1 LPPGD
6 DRLVVKNGAL
16 FMCSGRDGDVKRD
29 REAGEGIYA
38 YDTRFLSEL
47 RLSVGGASP
56 IPMSASTQQA
66 FEAIID
72 ALIPVTSTEGE
83 RALPKMDL
91 SLRRR
96 RLVSDRVY
104 ERIEITN
111 NGAETTTTVL
121 GVTLSADFADIFEIR
136 ATQGRSLRDRKPALE
151 HFEDGVSF
159 ACTGLDDVLRHTV
172 VTFDPP
178 PTDLGIE
185 GSQAIASWPI
195 HLDPRQ
201 SIVVDLVFAC
211 SLGKNRSP
219 HIPFDESENTCRA
232 EAAGW
237 MAASTSIETGNHTF
251 DRLIAA
257 TMRDLYA
264 LQTPMNGGHITAAG
278 IPWYVAPFGRDAL
291 LTSYECLMVRPGLAR
306 DTLLL
311 LAQYQALQD
320 DARCDAEPGKILHE
334 LRIGELAGAGLVPH
348 TPYFGTIDATP
359 LFLILA
365 AAYYGWTGDVETM
378 ARLKPHLEA
387 ALVWIDD
394 HGDADGDGFVEYE
407 RRAPGGLRNQGWKD
421 SHDAIVNVDG
431 SPARGAIALCEVQGY
446 VFMGKLGIAE
456 VFDRLGEHDRART
469 LRKEAELLR
478 AAFNDDFWMEGEGT
492 YALALDGDK
501 NQVGSVSSNAG
512 HCLFTGIADDDKA
525 QSVAD
530 RLMAPDMFSG
540 WGIRTL
546 SSTSVAYDPAS
557 YHNGSV
563 WPHDNAII
571 AAGLKRYGRTEDV
584 ERIASVLL
592 DASMQSPESRLP
604 ELFCGFP
611 RHEEDPY
618 VVYPVACIPQAWSS
632 AAPLMLL
639 QTILGLVAD
648 VPRGHV
654 DALRPSLPA
663 WLERVTL
670 SNLRIG
676 TDRVAL
682 AFERHGDATALSVL
696 EGTRNIHVSVREG

>member
-1 LPPGD
+1 MLPGD

-29 REAGEGIYA
+29 PETGGGVYA
-38 YDTRFLSEL
+38 FDTRFLSEL
-47 RLSVGGASP
+47 RLTVGGASP
-56 IPMSASTQQA
+56 IPLSASTQQA
-66 FEAIID
+66 FEAVID
-72 ALIPVTSTEGE
+72 ASIPTTSAQGE
-83 RALPKMDL
+83 RAIPQMDL

-111 NGAETTTTVL
+111 IGSEATTTVL
-121 GVTLSADFADIFEIR
+121 RVALSADFADIFEVR
-136 ATQGRSLRDRKPALE
+136 GTQGRSLRDRKPALE
-151 HFEDGVSF
+151 RFEDGVSF
-159 ACTGLDDVLRHTV
+159 GCTGLDDVLRQTI

-178 PTDLGIE
+178 PADLGIE
-185 GSQAIASWPI
+185 GSRAIASWPI
-195 HLDPRQ
+195 HLDPRRCM
-201 SIVVDLVFAC
+201 IVDLALEC
-211 SLGKNRSP
+211 SLGSNRP
-219 HIPFDESENTCRA
+219 PPVPFDEAESTSRA
-232 EAAGW
+232 DAAGW
-237 MAASTSIETGNHTF
+237 MEASTSIETGNHTF

-291 LTSYECLMVRPGLAR
+291 WTSYESLIARPSLAR

-311 LAQYQALQD
+311 LAEYQAHQD
-320 DARCDAEPGKILHE
+320 DARRDAEPGKILHE
-334 LRIGELAGAGLVPH
+334 LRTGELAGAGLVPH

-394 HGDADGDGFVEYE
+394 HGDVDGDGFVEYE
-407 RRAPGGLRNQGWKD
+407 RRSPGGLRNQGWKD
-421 SHDAIVNVDG
+421 SHDAIVNADG
-431 SPARGAIALCEVQGY
+431 SPALGSIALCEVQGY

-478 AAFNDDFWMEGEGT
+478 DAFNDAFWLEDEGT

-501 NQVGSVSSNAG
+501 DLVGSVTSNAG
-512 HCLFTGIADDDKA
+512 HCLFAGIANDDKA

-546 SSTSVAYDPAS
+546 SSASVAYDPAS

-584 ERIASVLL
+584 ERIASALFE
-592 DASMQSPESRLP
+592 ASMQSPESRLP

-611 RHEEDPY
+611 RHQEDPY

-639 QTILGLVAD
+639 QTMLGVSAD
-648 VPRGHV
+648 APRGSL
-654 DALRPSLPA
+654 DAVRPSLPA

-676 TDRVAL
+676 ADRMSL
-682 AFERHGDATALSVL
+682 AFERHGDATALSAL
-696 EGTRNIHVSVREG
+696 EGTQNIHISARDG